1 MKGIIYTVLVLLL
14 LAVVGVVTC
23 PDKQAHYDEIEQV
36 LREVVN
42 EELNGSAESEE
53 DMSILGE
60 WLSSSSVKLVL
71 NQSLSVDNYFV
82 CSVGKV
88 TFDGEV
94 YPISVGVFNHVF
106 TPSKEKI
113 RTQLN
118 ESLDSL
124 FE

>member
-1 MKGIIYTVLVLLL
+1 MKGFLYTVLVLLVV
-14 LAVVGVVTC
+14 AVVGVVTC

-42 EELNGSAESEE
+42 EELNGTAGPEE
-53 DMSILGE
+53 NLSIFGE

-71 NQSLSVDNYFV
+71 NQSLSVENYFV
-82 CSVGKV
+82 CSVGKL

-94 YPISVGVFNHVF
+94 YPISVGVFNHIF
-106 TPSKEKI
+106 TPSKETI

-118 ESLDSL
+118 ESLNAL